1 MAVECPREIFEVL
14 MSVVPGETDNDEVMA
29 FAYDHIGSID
39 YLSAVAP
46 ELPALESTTLDS
58 WSAVEDWLSDIQW
71 SGNLEVGDI
80 LDSWFDYDAPGSPTP
95 MEVFKSP
102 EKFLAATIQKIETM
116 LDESDDYEF
125 GCLDVTHGDRQL
137 SLFYSCSDA
146 WTLGCAGSVRVA
158 Y

>member
-14 MSVVPGETDNDEVMA
+14 MSVVPGETDNDEVVA

-58 WSAVEDWLSDIQW
+58 WSAVEDWLSVIQW
-71 SGNLEVGDI
+71 SGNIEVGDI
-80 LDSWFDYDAPGSPTP
+80 LDPYFDYYDPGSPTP
-95 MEVFKSP
+95 IEIFKSP
-102 EKFLAATIQKIETM
+102 ETLIATVAQKIEGM
-116 LDESDDYEF
+116 LDESGDYEF

-137 SLFYSCSDA
+137 SLFYNCSDA
-146 WTLGCAGSVRVA
+146 WTLGAANSVRVA
-158 Y
+158 F